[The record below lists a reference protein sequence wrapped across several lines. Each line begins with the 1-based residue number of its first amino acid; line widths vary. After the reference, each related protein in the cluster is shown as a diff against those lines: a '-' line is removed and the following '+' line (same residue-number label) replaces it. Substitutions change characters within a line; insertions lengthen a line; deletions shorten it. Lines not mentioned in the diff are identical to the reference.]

1 MSRYRLLG
9 FSGALVLAAV
19 VGGTVISAVS
29 AAPDSRAAAV
39 GDPLAAA
46 TAAPASVET
55 ACATFRAALAKALGV
70 SEDALAAATQQ
81 ALGATV
87 DQAVSDGKLTA
98 AAAARLKTRMA
109 ASPPDGCQR
118 LAARLD
124 KARGALGVVRDA
136 VTAAADA
143 LGMPPADLRAKLRSG
158 ASLASIATDKGVE
171 LSAVTGAV
179 LTAVKGDLD
188 AAVAAGTIPQARA
201 DRIIARLTA
210 RLGAGSILEAP

>member
-29 AAPDSRAAAV
+29 AAPDGRAAAP
-39 GDPLAAA
+39 GGPLAA
-46 TAAPASVET
+46 TAPPASVET

-158 ASLASIATDKGVE
+158 ASLASIATDKGVD
-171 LSAVTGAV
+171 LSTVTGAV

-210 RLGAGSILEAP
+210 RLDAGSILKAP